1 VIGVG
6 ELDGRGDDLF
16 KALGFGGVGSELI
29 EDLVYDF
36 EGFVGRVGVEEV
48 VDGFSGADEKVIG
61 VDFEMLADIRWKFHL
76 NYLNLLSAQ
85 FYNSFPRI
93 ENTRNIKL
101 RYKLNINQINRIN
114 KINPKNHFNP
124 INQINPKNHF
134 NPINQINPINHFNP
148 LNPINNLNPH
158 LIGITETGINL
169 KRVYH

>member
-36 EGFVGRVGVEEV
+36 EAFIGRVGLEEL
-48 VDGFSGADEKVIG
+48 VDGFAGADEKVIR
-61 VDFEMLADIRWKFHL
+61 VDFEMLGDIRWKFHL

-85 FYNSFPRI
+85 FYNSFSRI

-101 RYKLNINQINRIN
+101 RSNRINMINHLNQIN
-114 KINPKNHFNP
+114 KINK
-124 INQINPKNHF
+124 INKKIPY
-134 NPINQINPINHFNP
+134 
-148 LNPINNLNPH
+148 LT
-158 LIGITETGINL
+158 LIQ
-169 KRVYH
+169 